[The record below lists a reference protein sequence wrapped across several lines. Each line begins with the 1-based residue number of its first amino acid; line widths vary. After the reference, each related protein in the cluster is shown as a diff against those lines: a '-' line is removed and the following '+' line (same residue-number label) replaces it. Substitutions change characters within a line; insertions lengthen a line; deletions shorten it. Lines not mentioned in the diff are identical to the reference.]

1 MVLFGQRGKKKT
13 VKGSC
18 KMKSQFMNIL
28 YNLVKIVVDEGKLLK
43 HFSLFY
49 SIFCYSSLRSVTQ
62 CIEPIQLTTFQHLL
76 NGNAISLILSFFII
90 CRFILCSII
99 VQTSLIISV
108 TLLSVGL
115 MLLWFLQFILSIL
128 KKKTM
133 LNSALYLKLLP
144 GFDTFWNSIRVC

>member
-1 MVLFGQRGKKKT
+1 MVLFGQKKKKLTEIKKT

-62 CIEPIQLTTFQHLL
+62 CIEPIRLTTSQNLL
-76 NGNAISLILSFFII
+76 NGNAISLILSVFII

-99 VQTSLIISV
+99 VSSNLINHLCHTAFSWFDASLVSPIH
-108 TLLSVGL
+108 
-115 MLLWFLQFILSIL
+115 FEHL
-128 KKKTM
+128 KER
-133 LNSALYLKLLP
+133 
-144 GFDTFWNSIRVC
+144 DHV